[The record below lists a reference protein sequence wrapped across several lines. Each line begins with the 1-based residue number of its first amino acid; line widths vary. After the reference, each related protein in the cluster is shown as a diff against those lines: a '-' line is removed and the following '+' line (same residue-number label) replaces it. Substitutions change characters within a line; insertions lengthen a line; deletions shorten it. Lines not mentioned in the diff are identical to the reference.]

1 MTIHLL
7 LIVVTMLFNQHL
19 NGIEDFTKS
28 PLHSDNFQLA
38 ALSEDFEIQ
47 VLKAKTYIAMT
58 RLDGWCSREKASI
71 LIDII
76 LDIKP
81 EVIVE
86 IGVFGGKSLIPMAFA
101 LSYNG
106 KGKIYGVDPWSASE
120 SATGMDGVNYEWW
133 SSIDHD
139 AILKKL
145 EMRIIEFNL
154 ANYIEL
160 IRATSESCRPIEN
173 IEILHIDGN
182 HSEKT
187 SLYDVLKW
195 VPYVKKGGLIIFDDI
210 DWVTTRDATGWLN
223 SNCKKLIEYKAD
235 NVWGIWVKP

>member
-7 LIVVTMLFNQHL
+7 SLVLTLLFSQSL
-19 NGIEDFTKS
+19 AAIEDFTKS
-28 PLHSDNFQLA
+28 PIHSSNFQLA
-38 ALSEDFEIQ
+38 ALSDDFEIQ
-47 VLKAKTYIAMT
+47 VLKAKTFIAMN
-58 RLDGWCSREKASI
+58 RLDGWCSKEKASI

-76 LDIKP
+76 LDNKP

-106 KGKIYGVDPWSASE
+106 KGKVYGVDPWSALE
-120 SATGMDGVNYEWW
+120 SATGMDGVNYAWW

-145 EMRIIEFNL
+145 ETRILEFNL
-154 ANYIEL
+154 QTYIEL
-160 IRATSESCRPIEN
+160 IRATSEDCRAIEN

-195 VPYVKKGGLIIFDDI
+195 VPLVKSGGLIIFDDI
-210 DWVTTRDATGWLN
+210 DWLTTKDATTWLN
-223 SNCKKLIEYKAD
+223 DNCIKLIEHKGD
-235 NVWGIWVKP
+235 NVWGIWFKP

>member
-1 MTIHLL
+1 MAIHLL
-7 LIVVTMLFNQHL
+7 SLVLILLFNQSL
-19 NGIEDFTKS
+19 RGIEDFTKS

-38 ALSEDFEIQ
+38 ALSDNFEIE
-47 VLKAKTYIAMT
+47 VLKAKTYIAMN

-71 LIDII
+71 LIDTI

-101 LSYNG
+101 LSHNG
-106 KGKIYGVDPWSASE
+106 KGKIYGVDPWTATASAI
-120 SATGMDGVNYEWW
+120 GMDGVNYEWW

-145 EMRIIEFNL
+145 EMRIFEFNL
-154 ANYIEL
+154 QSQIEL
-160 IRATSESCRPIEN
+160 IRATSEDCRPIEN

-195 VPYVKKGGLIIFDDI
+195 VPLVKRGGLIIFDDI
-210 DWVTTRDATGWLN
+210 DWATTRDATCWLN
-223 SNCKKLIEYKAD
+223 NNCIKLIEYKAD